1 MKEDMLQG
9 ERISNTGSILF
20 KTQTTDHQ
28 SSDHK
33 KIAFYRTK
41 EINKASDGNLSIQLK
56 KLESWEYVKSEKKLM
71 NGKAVTQYEITEMGI
86 NSLKNMLIFWNL

>member
-1 MKEDMLQG
+1 MLQG

-41 EINKASDGNLSIQLK
+41 EMHRTVILVYS
-56 KLESWEYVKSEKKLM
+56 
-71 NGKAVTQYEITEMGI
+71 
-86 NSLKNMLIFWNL
+86 

>member
-20 KTQTTDHQ
+20 QAQITDHQ

-33 KIAFYRTK
+33 KNAFYGTK
-41 EINKASDGNLSIQLK
+41 EINKCIG
-56 KLESWEYVKSEKKLM
+56 W
-71 NGKAVTQYEITEMGI
+71 
-86 NSLKNMLIFWNL
+86 

>member
-33 KIAFYRTK
+33 KIDF
-41 EINKASDGNLSIQLK
+41 
-56 KLESWEYVKSEKKLM
+56 LESVIK
-71 NGKAVTQYEITEMGI
+71 GKGI
-86 NSLKNMLIFWNL
+86 

>member
-9 ERISNTGSILF
+9 ERISNTGSVLF
-20 KTQTTDHQ
+20 KTQAADHQ

-41 EINKASDGNLSIQLK
+41 EINECIG
-56 KLESWEYVKSEKKLM
+56 W
-71 NGKAVTQYEITEMGI
+71 
-86 NSLKNMLIFWNL
+86 

>member
-1 MKEDMLQG
+1 MKEYMLQG
-9 ERISNTGSILF
+9 ERISNTGSNLI

-41 EINKASDGNLSIQLK
+41 EINKCIGR
-56 KLESWEYVKSEKKLM
+56 
-71 NGKAVTQYEITEMGI
+71 
-86 NSLKNMLIFWNL
+86 

>member
-28 SSDHK
+28 SSDQLK
-33 KIAFYRTK
+33 KCLFTELK
-41 EINKASDGNLSIQLK
+41 KLTNASDGNLSIQLK

-86 NSLKNMLIFWNL
+86 QLV